1 MTLAAA
7 RYESGAI
14 VRGLQIGVIA
24 LAALFLAAVVALIAW
39 ERSWVAKEPSTPE
52 DYFRFGS
59 TGTEI
64 MPLAVLQVLPT
75 LFPENFQPGGAAA
88 GDWIDQFGFV
98 RGRPGVNE
106 GLPLGVNISR
116 YRPKSGAPY
125 PIPMVG
131 FNCAVCHS
139 AKLTVAGREDG
150 TVVLGMANAGLD
162 LVAFGEAVKSSV
174 LDEKRLTMAAIETTY
189 EGTMHNKLGLT
200 DKLAIKLWLDGVR
213 PAIKAEFPMR
223 GHPYGGADIRNPEFL
238 LSGPGRNEPMKET
251 VRFLIHQ
258 TPEPTGGSSKI
269 PALYRQDRRHWAQ
282 FDGSLGDPLLRNS
295 LAALGVGASLDNLRM
310 PGILN
315 TIHETYTFVRDLEGP
330 RFAETVGGDAG
341 RIDTEHARGGA
352 AVYAQYCTSCH
363 GAPTADGKDWS
374 KGQRQG
380 DVIAQKELGTDPARV
395 TFRFYGDLKQI
406 VYDYFPEGHPLK
418 PQLADMRAEPEG
430 ARGFVTEPLE
440 SVFSRGPY
448 LHNGS
453 VPTLAQLIN
462 LVPRPN
468 LFYRGASELDPV
480 GVGIVSPAAAD
491 AKHYYRFDTAAYG
504 NSNRG
509 HDYPWAYRGPGWN
522 DDALKDLLEYL
533 KTF

>member
-1 MTLAAA
+1 MAAGSVH
-7 RYESGAI
+7 YESGPI
-14 VRGLQIGVIA
+14 VRGLQLVVIA
-24 LAALFLAAVVALIAW
+24 IAALFLAAVAALIAW
-39 ERSWVAKEPSTPE
+39 ERSWVGKDPSTPE
-52 DYFRFGS
+52 DYFRYGS

-75 LFPENFQPGGAAA
+75 LFPENFQPGGASA
-88 GDWIDQFGFV
+88 GDWVDQFGFV

-125 PIPMVG
+125 PISMVG

-139 AKLTVAGREDG
+139 AKLTVAGRDG
-150 TVVLGMANAGLD
+150 GFVVLGMANAALD

-174 LDEKRLTMAAIETTY
+174 LDEKRLTMATIEATY
-189 EGTMHNKLGLT
+189 EGTVHNKLGLT

-213 PAIKAEFPMR
+213 AALKADFPLR
-223 GHPYGGADIRNPEFL
+223 SEPYGGADIRNPQFL

-282 FDGSLGDPLLRNS
+282 FDGSLGDPFLRNS

-310 PGILN
+310 PGILA
-315 TIHETYTFVRDLEGP
+315 TIRETYTYVKDLEGP
-330 RFAETVGGDAG
+330 RFTEVIGEAAGIDAE
-341 RIDTEHARGGA
+341 RARRGA

-363 GAPTADGKDWS
+363 GGPTADAKDWS

-380 DVIAQKELGTDPARV
+380 DVIAQKEVGTDPARV
-395 TFRFYGDLKQI
+395 TFRFYGGLKQI
-406 VYDYFPEGHPLK
+406 VYDFFPDDHPLK
-418 PQLADMRAEPEG
+418 PRLADMRAEPDG
-430 ARGFVTEPLE
+430 ARGFVSEPLE

-462 LVPRPN
+462 LTPRPN
-468 LFYRGASELDPV
+468 LFYRGTSEIDPV
-480 GVGIVSPAAAD
+480 GVGIVAPTAAD
-491 AKHYYRFDTAAYG
+491 PKHYYRFDTAAYG

-509 HDYPWAYRGPGWN
+509 HDYPWAYRGAGWN
-522 DDALKDLLEYL
+522 EEALKDLLEYL